1 LPVPPVPF
9 PPVTFPPLPLP
20 PAVAAPP
27 AAPALPVAVPATR
40 PVVNAPGA
48 TKALRCRVPNVK
60 RRNLGQ
66 ARKALVRAGCRVGAI
81 RKRFSKVRKGRV
93 IAQSPGRIGSSAYR
107 GFRVNL
113 VLSKGKKPR
122 RAAR

>member
-1 LPVPPVPF
+1 VKS
-9 PPVTFPPLPLP
+9 
-20 PAVAAPP
+20 
-27 AAPALPVAVPATR
+27 
-40 PVVNAPGA
+40 PGA

-60 RRNLGQ
+60 RRTLRQ
-66 ARKALVRAGCRVGAI
+66 ARTALGRAGCRVGAI
-81 RKRFSKVRKGRV
+81 RKRYSKLGKGRV
-93 IAQSPGRIGSSAYR
+93 IAQSPGRVGTRAYR